1 MKNIINSIQEN
12 AMHRLKNPLIGAF
25 VFSWTIWNSSDLLMF
40 LLSDNSSK
48 MEIIK
53 QSSFNMVD
61 DIWAPSGLTIL
72 YLLFIPAL
80 NMLHERM
87 VDGFINKHRNI
98 FKQKTLQEHYVT
110 VKETVIAKLDSDEE
124 EIKKIRDRQLDKWS
138 EEKKEMQERVKGAM
152 ESYADRLSKI
162 DKQTEAYRTTINEK
176 SSEIYELNS
185 ENTAYKREIQRLVDD
200 INTEIEVALEVVD
213 LPKST
218 KESLKK
224 IRALT
229 AKTDKSVANILSGGA
244 KGDWGVMDFDDD
256 IPF

>member
-1 MKNIINSIQEN
+1 
-12 AMHRLKNPLIGAF
+12 
-25 VFSWTIWNSSDLLMF
+25 
-40 LLSDNSSK
+40 
-48 MEIIK
+48 
-53 QSSFNMVD
+53 
-61 DIWAPSGLTIL
+61 
-72 YLLFIPAL
+72 
-80 NMLHERM
+80 MLHERM

-224 IRALT
+224 LE
-229 AKTDKSVANILSGGA
+229 L
-244 KGDWGVMDFDDD
+244 
-256 IPF
+256 